1 MFGDNKQ
8 ISIGLRNKDL
18 KVYKDLF
25 FQYHGR
31 LTLFACKFTGD
42 METAQDI
49 VQDAFMAL
57 WEKSDTIA
65 IKESPKAYLFQAVRN
80 RSLNHFRHMGTR
92 QNVLENLVAQIDS
105 EERKVY
111 SDFNNPFHSLLEL
124 ELGQKITEVVDAM
137 PEKCREVF
145 VLSRQKE
152 LRNREIAEKMG
163 ISVKMVEK
171 YISKALR
178 ILRLELSDYM
188 NILIL
193 VLLMATGC

>member
-18 KVYKDLF
+18 KIYKELY

-42 METAQDI
+42 LETAQDI
-49 VQDAFMAL
+49 VQDAFMTL
-57 WEKSDTIA
+57 WEKSDTLTIQT
-65 IKESPKAYLFQAVRN
+65 SPKAYLFQAVRN
-80 RSLNHFRHMGTR
+80 RSLNHFRHMGAR
-92 QNVLENLVAQIDS
+92 QNVLDKLVAKIDF
-105 EERKVY
+105 EERNVY
-111 SDFNNPFHSLLEL
+111 SDFNNPFDSLLEL
-124 ELGQKITEVVDAM
+124 ELGQKISEVVDAM
-137 PEKCREVF
+137 PDKCREVF
-145 VLSRQKE
+145 VLSRHKE

-171 YISKALR
+171 HISKALR
-178 ILRLELSDYM
+178 ILRLELSDYT

-193 VLLMATGC
+193 ALLLASRG